1 MDTTVTTVIDPDGQP
16 FDVFGNGRSIKQ
28 GLRVIVWVKKQH
40 KSHKVAVDIE
50 E

>member
-1 MDTTVTTVIDPDGQP
+1 MTDKEQSGLFAKTQSVYL
-16 FDVFGNGRSIKQ
+16 IKK

>member
-1 MDTTVTTVIDPDGQP
+1 MAGITYELD
-16 FDVFGNGRSIKQ
+16 IKHLSENKTQ
-28 GLRVIVWVKKQH
+28 TILGLRVIVWVKKQH